1 MTSRRQTFQVGKTLA
16 RKGPGHF
23 VRWIMTLL
31 IATAGCATK
40 HYTPLAEADID
51 QIEQLTENVF
61 RVEYRVSAFTS
72 QAALDRYF
80 IRRCAELT
88 LREGYDYFHVGR
100 RFDVLMLSRR
110 TSMTLTLYK
119 GEKPADVPDF
129 IDARTVLREP
139 E

>member
-1 MTSRRQTFQVGKTLA
+1 MGRGREHTVIG
-16 RKGPGHF
+16 
-23 VRWIMTLL
+23 IMMLTASL
-31 IATAGCATK
+31 AGCATK
-40 HYTPLAEADID
+40 QYTPLVRADND
-51 QIEQLTENVF
+51 QVEQLTENVF
-61 RVEYRVSAFTS
+61 RVEYAVSAFTP
-72 QAALDRYF
+72 QTTLDRFF

-110 TSMTLTLYK
+110 TSMTLTMFK
-119 GEKPADVPDF
+119 GEKSANNPDL

>member
-1 MTSRRQTFQVGKTLA
+1 MVLTASL
-16 RKGPGHF
+16 
-23 VRWIMTLL
+23 
-31 IATAGCATK
+31 AGCATK
-40 HYTPLAEADID
+40 QYTPLVRADHD
-51 QIEQLTENVF
+51 QVDQLTENVF
-61 RVEYRVSAFTS
+61 RVEYAVSAFTP
-72 QAALDRYF
+72 QTTLDRFF

-110 TSMTLTLYK
+110 TSMTLTMFK
-119 GEKPADVPDF
+119 GEKPADNPDL